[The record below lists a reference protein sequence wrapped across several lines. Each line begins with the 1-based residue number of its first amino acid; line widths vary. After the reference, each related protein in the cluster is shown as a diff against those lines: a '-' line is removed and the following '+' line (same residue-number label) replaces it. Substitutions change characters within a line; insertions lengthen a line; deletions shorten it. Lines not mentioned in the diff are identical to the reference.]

1 MSKIARPTPFFLR
14 VYRTAR
20 IGVHLLEGVATTTFV
35 FPLLHLRTQRALVR
49 LWSRRLLRM
58 LNVETRLHGA
68 VCTDGNVLIVSNHV
82 SWLDVLVL
90 SSVHPVRFIAKAE
103 LARVPLIGRLLRDV
117 GTLFVARARKRDIVA
132 LFPEGRTSDGTDV
145 LPFKSAL
152 LQAIIDAKGR
162 LQPVALRYCAASGA
176 VSLLPAY
183 VGDMTLVCSLWRIT
197 AARSLVVD
205 MHARPTLAACD
216 THRRDLAVYAEAAIR
231 EALSTAVG
239 ATGPGTLS
247 GREIAAQ

>member
-103 LARVPLIGRLLRDV
+103 LARVPLIERLC
-117 GTLFVARARKRDIVA
+117 
-132 LFPEGRTSDGTDV
+132 
-145 LPFKSAL
+145 
-152 LQAIIDAKGR
+152 QQR
-162 LQPVALRYCAASGA
+162 LA
-176 VSLLPAY
+176 
-183 VGDMTLVCSLWRIT
+183 
-197 AARSLVVD
+197 
-205 MHARPTLAACD
+205 
-216 THRRDLAVYAEAAIR
+216 RRDLEHSPVGKSQRSKRSAPQATGIEHQDVGRKLEVERRPMAANDRRACAHAIVVR
-231 EALSTAVG
+231 EPWTIAAGRMARPAFFMQRHPAVG
-239 ATGPGTLS
+239 GAETHPRAGVDDDAKTIVPAQIVAPCS
-247 GREIAAQ
+247 GLVAV

>member
-117 GTLFVARARKRDIVA
+117 GTLFVARARKRDAHEVNRGAQRALSGGDIVA

-216 THRRDLAVYAEAAIR
+216 THRRD
-231 EALSTAVG
+231 
-239 ATGPGTLS
+239 
-247 GREIAAQ
+247 